1 MNVKNR
7 IETPGDF
14 EKVYTRSEVGS
25 ILKIG
30 RVTASR
36 LIGEGKIK
44 GFKVGRAWRVRKT
57 DLEEYVR
64 RQRRSSRKGGA
75 MRKGDRATTGLSEGE
90 IRKLAE
96 RAPAELRESFCNTM
110 TDFCAELEALPT
122 SLRLVAIRGLEQRLR
137 VK

>member
-1 MNVKNR
+1 MNIKKHIATQVN
-7 IETPGDF
+7 F

-25 ILKIG
+25 ILKVG

-36 LIGEGKIK
+36 LLWDGKLR

-57 DLEEYVR
+57 DLDEYIR
-64 RQRRSSRKGGA
+64 RQRRSSRKGGQ
-75 MRKGDRATTGLSEGE
+75 RQKRDRTTAGLNESE

-96 RAPAELRESFCNTM
+96 RAPAELRESFCNVM
-110 TDFCAELEALPT
+110 TDVCAELEAPPA
-122 SLRLVAIRGLEQRLR
+122 SLRLVALRELEQRLR

>member
-1 MNVKNR
+1 MNTNNH
-7 IETPGDF
+7 IDTLADF
-14 EKVYTRSEVGS
+14 ETVYTRSEVGF

-44 GFKVGRAWRVRKT
+44 GFKVGRAWRVRKA

-64 RQRRSSRKGGA
+64 RQRRSSRKGGK
-75 MRKGDRATTGLSEGE
+75 MREGDRATTGQSECE
-90 IRKLAE
+90 IRRLAE
-96 RAPAELRESFCNTM
+96 RAPTELREVFCNVM
-110 TDFCAELEALPT
+110 TDVCAELQALPE
-122 SLRLVAIRGLEQRLR
+122 SLKPVALWGLEQRLR